1 MAPTLLHR
9 QKSVTGR
16 GPLQMTRLLAHRGNH
31 GTGRL
36 GIPSNSAALVPRS
49 PILVPARGFP
59 PNAQS
64 TYSGVTNTVRQ
75 AALEEEEYIG
85 RSRDLHYPP
94 DGPFVDEYDDAG
106 DMGFWKVDIEDQAAF
121 ICNEL
126 DLSDEQALYLLHAL
140 GLLPEGATLDDFRD
154 PNLQQELGSLDQEGD
169 PQLRDA
175 LESWQDGSDEEEAQ
189 AGSWHSDEGAA
200 EDAAARSAGGEST
213 SEPYYDSGSH
223 HHHQHHHHAQ
233 HHHHDRHGHHQE
245 AHEDGIQDF
254 GHAAP
259 SAVGPPMLGPSFQV
273 SIRPNLTETKPSG
286 LKVAPGVPAM
296 AYDQASFDQ
305 DFEVIQLRVIG
316 RRASTAAAMGDEI
329 ELLPGKLIAG
339 RYQVLEQVGAAAF
352 SRAVQAYD
360 TLERRLVC
368 LKVVKNDKECMDACL
383 EEVRL
388 LQMVNARDPH
398 DQHHIARLYD
408 YFYHM
413 GHLFLVVELLGGN
426 LFDTQCYDPS
436 YFTAGRMQSI
446 ARQVLQGLAFLHA
459 NHVIHADVKPENILV
474 KNYSKCSVKLID
486 LGCSIY
492 NSEAHMSHYVQSRSY
507 RAPEVMLGLPYDG
520 RIDVW
525 SLGCVMAELATGQV
539 LFPNV
544 SEAAMMARMVGMLG
558 EFPPYMLEQGQ
569 YAGAFFTRSGRVYER
584 NAETGLFELLA
595 PKRTTLQARVT
606 SSDRGMLHFIRH
618 LLVPDPDKR
627 PTAAQALKHPWLQ
640 YRYRSPK

>member
-1 MAPTLLHR
+1 M
-9 QKSVTGR
+9 
-16 GPLQMTRLLAHRGNH
+16 
-31 GTGRL
+31 
-36 GIPSNSAALVPRS
+36 
-49 PILVPARGFP
+49 
-59 PNAQS
+59 
-64 TYSGVTNTVRQ
+64 
-75 AALEEEEYIG
+75 
-85 RSRDLHYPP
+85 
-94 DGPFVDEYDDAG
+94 
-106 DMGFWKVDIEDQAAF
+106 DIEDQAAF

-126 DLSDEQALYLLHAL
+126 DLTDEQALYLLNAL
-140 GLLPEGATLDDFRD
+140 GLLPEGASL
-154 PNLQQELGSLDQEGD
+154 PELREI
-169 PQLRDA
+169 R
-175 LESWQDGSDEEEAQ
+175 
-189 AGSWHSDEGAA
+189 
-200 EDAAARSAGGEST
+200 
-213 SEPYYDSGSH
+213 EPVM
-223 HHHQHHHHAQ
+223 Q
-233 HHHHDRHGHHQE
+233 
-245 AHEDGIQDF
+245 
-254 GHAAP
+254 P
-259 SAVGPPMLGPSFQV
+259 PPMLEEAEPQPDQSVDALDDWQRPEEEEQAQISRRAADEALEQERWGGNGLEHEELVASPSGIMSHTPLAPNFVV
-273 SIRPNLTETKPSG
+273 SIKPNIQEIKPAGVRVS
-286 LKVAPGVPAM
+286 PGVPAIT
-296 AYDQASFDQ
+296 YDQSTFDK
-305 DFEVIQLRVIG
+305 DYEVIQLRVIG

-329 ELLPGKLIAG
+329 ELTPGKLIAG

-388 LQMVNARDPH
+388 LQMINARDPR
-398 DQHHIARLYD
+398 DEHHIARLYD
-408 YFYHM
+408 YFYHL

-436 YFTAGRMQSI
+436 YFTPGRMQAI
-446 ARQVLQGLAFLHA
+446 ARQVLDGLAFLHSS
-459 NHVIHADVKPENILV
+459 NVIHADVKPENILV

-544 SEAAMMARMVGMLG
+544 SEAAMMARMLGMLG
-558 EFPPYMLEQGQ
+558 EFPPHMLQQGQ
-569 YAGAFFTRSGRVYER
+569 YAGAFFTRSGHVYER
-584 NAETGLFELLA
+584 DPNSGLFQLLV
-595 PKRTTLQARVT
+595 PKRTTISARVA

-618 LLVPDPDKR
+618 LLVPDPAKR

>member
-1 MAPTLLHR
+1 MASLLHR
-9 QKSVTGR
+9 GQPVTGR
-16 GPLQMTRLLAHRGNH
+16 GALKRTKFLVQYTHLAAGRHGLL
-31 GTGRL
+31 TG
-36 GIPSNSAALVPRS
+36 SASLVPWS
-49 PILVPARGFP
+49 PISCSARGFP
-59 PNAQS
+59 SSAQS
-64 TYSGVTNTVRQ
+64 TYSGVTSTTRQ
-75 AALEEEEYIG
+75 ASLEEDEYVG
-85 RSRDLHYPP
+85 RARELHYPP
-94 DGPFVDEYDDAG
+94 EGPYVDEYDDAG

-140 GLLPEGATLDDFRD
+140 GLLPEGATLEDFRD
-154 PNLQQELGSLDQEGD
+154 AGQQRGDGSQGQDD
-169 PQLRDA
+169 PALRDA
-175 LESWQDGSDEEEAQ
+175 LEMW
-189 AGSWHSDEGAA
+189 
-200 EDAAARSAGGEST
+200 EDNTDDDDNTHVRRSGGEST
-213 SEPYYDSGSH
+213 SGVGSSAGPYDDEAAMYHMESGRAG
-223 HHHQHHHHAQ
+223 QYEDFQ
-233 HHHHDRHGHHQE
+233 TYHDESGH
-245 AHEDGIQDF
+245 GIQDYEHSEGPTTDHGDV
-254 GHAAP
+254 GH
-259 SAVGPPMLGPSFQV
+259 VKTGSFHV
-273 SIRPNLTETKPSG
+273 SIRPNLTESKPSG

-296 AYDQASFDQ
+296 AYDQTSFDR

-329 ELLPGKLIAG
+329 ELSPGKLIAG
-339 RYQVLEQVGAAAF
+339 RYQVLEQVGSAAF

-388 LQMVNARDPH
+388 LQMINARDPH

-446 ARQVLQGLAFLHA
+446 AKQVLQALAFLHA

-492 NSEAHMSHYVQSRSY
+492 NSETHISHYVQSRSY

-525 SLGCVMAELATGQV
+525 SLGCVMAELATASV

-558 EFPPYMLEQGQ
+558 QFPPYMLKEGQ
-569 YAGAFFTRSGRVYER
+569 YAGAFFTRSGHVYER
-584 NAETGLFELLA
+584 NGETGLFELLA
-595 PKRTTLQARVT
+595 PKRTTLQARVPAA
-606 SSDRGMLHFIRH
+606 DRGMLHFIRH
-618 LLVPDPDKR
+618 LLVPDPSKR

>member
-1 MAPTLLHR
+1 MAPLLHR
-9 QKSVTGR
+9 QQPVSGR
-16 GPLQMTRLLAHRGNH
+16 GTLKRTRFLVKYTHLVVGRHGLL
-31 GTGRL
+31 TG
-36 GIPSNSAALVPRS
+36 SASLVPRS
-49 PILVPARGFP
+49 PILSSVRGFLP
-59 PNAQS
+59 SAQS
-64 TYSGVTNTVRQ
+64 TYSGVTSSIRQ
-75 AALEEEEYIG
+75 ASLEEDEYVG
-85 RSRDLHYPP
+85 RARELQYPSE
-94 DGPFVDEYDDAG
+94 GPYVDEYDDAS

-126 DLSDEQALYLLHAL
+126 DLTDEQALYLLHAL
-140 GLLPEGATLDDFRD
+140 GLLSEGATLEDFRD
-154 PNLQQELGSLDQEGD
+154 ARQQRGGGPNDMDD
-169 PQLRDA
+169 PALRDA
-175 LESWQDGSDEEEAQ
+175 LEMWQDDDGDDET
-189 AGSWHSDEGAA
+189 H
-200 EDAAARSAGGEST
+200 ARRSGGEST
-213 SEPYYDSGSH
+213 PGLGLAAEDYGEEAAMYHLESDQAGQYEGYRTY
-223 HHHQHHHHAQ
+223 
-233 HHHHDRHGHHQE
+233 HDESRL
-245 AHEDGIQDF
+245 GIQDY
-254 GHAAP
+254 GHSAHAAEDHNDAAP
-259 SAVGPPMLGPSFQV
+259 IKTGSFHV
-273 SIRPNLTETKPSG
+273 SIRPNLTESKPSG

-296 AYDQASFDQ
+296 AYDQTSFDR

-329 ELLPGKLIAG
+329 ELSPGKLIAG
-339 RYQVLEQVGAAAF
+339 RYQVLEQVGSAAF

-388 LQMVNARDPH
+388 LQMINARDPH

-446 ARQVLQGLAFLHA
+446 AKQVLQALSFLHS
-459 NHVIHADVKPENILV
+459 NHVIHADVKPENVLV

-492 NSEAHMSHYVQSRSY
+492 NSETNMSHYVQSRSY

-520 RIDVW
+520 RIDIW
-525 SLGCVMAELATGQV
+525 SLGCVMAELATGSV

-558 EFPPYMLEQGQ
+558 QFPPYMLKQGQ
-569 YAGAFFTRSGRVYER
+569 YAGAFFTRSGHVYER
-584 NAETGLFELLA
+584 NGETGLFELLA
-595 PKRTTLQARVT
+595 PKRTTLQARVPAA
-606 SSDRGMLHFIRH
+606 DRGMLHFIRH
-618 LLVPDPDKR
+618 LLVPDPSKR